1 MMLLWYP
8 NRKTKGFDV
17 EEKLVY
23 QIIEEAGNKGKLWL
37 IQSILFLFVCLFV
50 CSVGG
55 GFSLFRIFLGKRIL
69 GR

>member
-23 QIIEEAGNKGKLWL
+23 QIIEEAGNKGKLWF

-50 CSVGG
+50 C
-55 GFSLFRIFLGKRIL
+55 LFVWWEGDFLRSESF
-69 GR
+69 